1 MRFFVLHPLAILV
14 AMVINCLPSSLPIM
28 YAIILLLGVL
38 LDPGIDS
45 RPMLIFPLSLGSMLF
60 LIVLICL
67 IFCYIVLIRVDVGV
81 PSGAFLSL
89 AGILLFLFVLL
100 VLSMSVLNEINK

>member
-14 AMVINCLPSSLPIM
+14 AMVINCLPSSLPTM

-38 LDPGIDS
+38 LARGIDF
-45 RPMLIFPLSLGSMLF
+45 RPMLISPLSLGSRLF

-67 IFCYIVLIRVDVGV
+67 IFCYIVLIRVDVSV
-81 PSGAFLSL
+81 PSGVFLSL
-89 AGILLFLFVLL
+89 AVIFFAFICVAGVINV
-100 VLSMSVLNEINK
+100 NAKINK

>member
-14 AMVINCLPSSLPIM
+14 AMVINCLLSSVPIM
-28 YAIILLLGVL
+28 YDIILLLGVL
-38 LDPGIDS
+38 LAPGIDF
-45 RPMLIFPLSLGSMLF
+45 RPVLIFPLSLGLRLF

-67 IFCYIVLIRVDVGV
+67 IFCYIVFIKVDVSV
-81 PSGAFLSL
+81 PFFLFW

-100 VLSMSVLNEINK
+100 VLLMSVLNEINK

>member
-14 AMVINCLPSSLPIM
+14 AMVINCLLSSVPIM

-38 LDPGIDS
+38 LAPGIDS
-45 RPMLIFPLSLGSMLF
+45 RPMLIFPLSLGSRLF
-60 LIVLICL
+60 VLICL
-67 IFCYIVLIRVDVGV
+67 MFCYIVLIRVDVSV
-81 PSGAFLSL
+81 PSGAFLFL

-100 VLSMSVLNEINK
+100 VLSMSVLK

>member
-1 MRFFVLHPLAILV
+1 VHFFVLHPLAILV

-38 LDPGIDS
+38 LAPGIDS
-45 RPMLIFPLSLGSMLF
+45 RPMLIFPLSLGSRLF
-60 LIVLICL
+60 LIILICL
-67 IFCYIVLIRVDVGV
+67 IFCYIVLIRVDVSV

-89 AGILLFLFVLL
+89 AGILLFYLCCWCCQCQC
-100 VLSMSVLNEINK
+100 